1 MSTPSDASVGVSV
14 LPSSVMSGAFLPLA
28 SASFQSVVRLVH
40 GTHTTLTL
48 VLAYCGKSLWNWA
61 TTPFIQETWDGTEA
75 PIRHTVSCA
84 GADDVDD
91 DPPADELLE
100 LQPAIASAAAV
111 PGTPSLL
118 RELND
123 RAALDL
129 LLRVGTLTRSQI
141 SEYTGVSKVTVSQ
154 MLARLEERGLAMIV
168 GEQAGHRGPNAALYS
183 VVPSSAYVAGLC
195 MDLDLVSAAVA
206 DVTGRRV
213 ADVSVNPNG
222 ADDPTELVRGVIE
235 QACASAGVDL
245 ARLSALVIGSPGVVD
260 PQTGDPRLA
269 VNLPAW
275 HEGAL
280 EALRGVLHKPVVIEN
295 DVNLAAMAERAAG
308 AATGADDFVLMWL
321 DVGLGLATML
331 GGRLHR
337 GTAGA
342 AGEIGYLPVHGAPLH
357 TDIRHPASGGFQS
370 LAGGAAVRALAAR
383 YGFPA
388 PTAAEAVA
396 AAVSSPSGVSSPS
409 AGSAAFLDDL
419 AQRVAV
425 GVASVCVVLDPG
437 LVVLGG
443 AVGRAGGTAL
453 ASRVAAA
460 VAAIFPARPRV
471 VPTGVPGEPVL
482 RGAMLAALDQAR
494 AALLASVADPNP
506 LAPAPVA
513 QVTAPQAGV
522 PRRWAIFLPNGSW
535 RVPLQ
540 TLRARPV
547 TLALPQISGPEFA
560 PGQPAGMTREMHLTP
575 TCLHVHNGGV
585 SKIPDAEKAPRA

>member
-1 MSTPSDASVGVSV
+1 MQHPLQS
-14 LPSSVMSGAFLPLA
+14 LPAA
-28 SASFQSVVRLVH
+28 
-40 GTHTTLTL
+40 
-48 VLAYCGKSLWNWA
+48 
-61 TTPFIQETWDGTEA
+61 EA
-75 PIRHTVSCA
+75 R
-84 GADDVDD
+84 GR
-91 DPPADELLE
+91 
-100 LQPAIASAAAV
+100 

-129 LLRVGTLTRSQI
+129 LLRGGMLTRSQI

-154 MLARLEERGLAMIV
+154 VLARLEERGLVTVV
-168 GEQAGHRGPNAALYS
+168 GEQAGNRGPNAALYS
-183 VVPSSAYVAGLC
+183 VVPSSAYVAGLY

-206 DVTGRRV
+206 DVTGHRV
-213 ADVSVNPNG
+213 AEVSVNPNG

-235 QACASAGVDL
+235 RACASAGVDL
-245 ARLSALVIGSPGVVD
+245 ARLSALVIGTPGVVD
-260 PQTGDPRLA
+260 PRTGDPQLA

-280 EALRGVLHKPVVIEN
+280 DALRDVLHKPVVIEN

-308 AATGADDFVLMWL
+308 AATGADDFVLVWL

-383 YGFPA
+383 HGFAA
-388 PTAAEAVA
+388 PTAAEALQ
-396 AAVSSPSGVSSPS
+396 AAVSSES
-409 AGSAAFLDDL
+409 AASAAFLDDL

-443 AVGRAGGTAL
+443 EVGRAGGTAL
-453 ASRVAAA
+453 AARVAAC
-460 VAAIFPARPRV
+460 VAAIWPSHPRV

-482 RGAMLAALDQAR
+482 RGAMLAAVDQAR
-494 AALLASVADPNP
+494 AALLASVADP
-506 LAPAPVA
+506 
-513 QVTAPQAGV
+513 G
-522 PRRWAIFLPNGSW
+522 R
-535 RVPLQ
+535 
-540 TLRARPV
+540 
-547 TLALPQISGPEFA
+547 
-560 PGQPAGMTREMHLTP
+560 
-575 TCLHVHNGGV
+575 
-585 SKIPDAEKAPRA
+585 